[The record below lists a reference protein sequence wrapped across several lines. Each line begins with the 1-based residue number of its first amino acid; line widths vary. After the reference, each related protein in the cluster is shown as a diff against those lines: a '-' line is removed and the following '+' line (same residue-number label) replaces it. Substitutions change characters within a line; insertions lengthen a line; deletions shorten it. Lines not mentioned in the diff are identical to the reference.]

1 MTGPVSRPP
10 RVTPPSFSPPC
21 GPVRGRVDGEVV
33 RVSGIRYAVAR
44 RFAAPVA
51 LPDRPA
57 GSAPLEA
64 VQPAP
69 ACPQGPVPFLDEVLG
84 TRSGE
89 LAADEDCLRLSLTLP
104 AEVGAGERLPVM
116 VWIHGGSYVSGA
128 GDLAIMDP
136 KALVAEQRV
145 IVVSVTYR
153 LGLFGY
159 LGLPAGAGSAGQ
171 GTAGQVPARPANLGL
186 LDQLAAL
193 RWVQR
198 NIAAF
203 GGDASNVTAFGQSAG
218 GDAVAHL
225 MATGEAAALF
235 RRAIIQSAPLGISRG
250 RERMTAALAEAARSA
265 GADDWAAMSAEE
277 IVAREPSVA
286 AAGRPFGLRGGMPFG
301 TQYGHDPLP
310 AESSIE
316 AAWDRVAPSIDVMI
330 GHSAEE
336 ARLFVARVPAISR
349 LAALPVVGTGIR
361 RLLVAVATR
370 AVYSRA
376 AARFARR
383 HVRAGGS
390 ARHYV
395 IDWAAPGNPYGSAHT
410 IDLPLLFGDEA
421 TWRRA
426 ALVAGA
432 SWPELHAQGRRVR
445 ALWAAFAR
453 GDALPRRG
461 RLPGALR
468 HRAV

>member
-1 MTGPVSRPP
+1 MAEPLSAPP
-10 RVTPPSFSPPC
+10 CFAPPC
-21 GPVRGRVDGEVV
+21 GPVCGRVDGDVV
-33 RVSGIRYAVAR
+33 RVSGIRYAVAS
-44 RFAAPVA
+44 RFAPPAA
-51 LPDRPA
+51 LPDRAA
-57 GSAPLEA
+57 GSAPVEA
-64 VQPAP
+64 VHPSP

-84 TRSGE
+84 TRPGE

-104 AEVGAGERLPVM
+104 AGLEVDERVPVM

-136 KALVAEQRV
+136 RALVAEQRV

-159 LGLPAGAGSAGQ
+159 LGLPAGAA
-171 GTAGQVPARPANLGL
+171 PARPANLGL
-186 LDQLAAL
+186 LDQLEAL

-198 NIAAF
+198 NIGAF

-218 GDAVAHL
+218 GDAVAHI
-225 MATGEAAALF
+225 MATPDAPTLF

-250 RERMTAALAEAARSA
+250 RDRMSAAMAEAARSA
-265 GADDWAAMSAEE
+265 GADEWATMSAEE

-286 AAGRPFGLRGGMPFG
+286 AAGRPFRLRGGMPFG

-310 AESSIE
+310 AEGSLE
-316 AAWDRVAPSIDVMI
+316 AAWDRAAPSIDVLI
-330 GHSAEE
+330 GHTAEE
-336 ARLFVARVPAISR
+336 ARLFVPRVPAIAR
-349 LAALPVVGTGIR
+349 LAALPVVGAGIR
-361 RLLVAVATR
+361 RLLVRVATR

-383 HVRAGGS
+383 HARAGGQ
-390 ARHYV
+390 ARRYV

-468 HRAV
+468 HRLV

>member
-1 MTGPVSRPP
+1 
-10 RVTPPSFSPPC
+10 
-21 GPVRGRVDGEVV
+21 VDGEVV
-33 RVSGIRYAVAR
+33 RVSGIRYAAAQ

-64 VQPAP
+64 VRPAP

-104 AEVGAGERLPVM
+104 TGLGVDERVPVM

-136 KALVAEQRV
+136 AALVAEQRV

-159 LGLPAGAGSAGQ
+159 LGLPAGDGSAGQ
-171 GTAGQVPARPANLGL
+171 VKVGQVEAGQVEAGQVKAGQVEAGLVPARPANLGL

-218 GDAVAHL
+218 GDAVAHI
-225 MATGEAAALF
+225 MATPEAPALF

-250 RERMTAALAEAARSA
+250 RERMSAAMAAAARSA
-265 GADDWAAMSAEE
+265 GSDEWASMSAEE
-277 IVAREPSVA
+277 IVALEPSVA

-310 AESSIE
+310 AEGSLE
-316 AAWDRVAPSIDVMI
+316 AAWDEAAPRIDVMI
-330 GHSAEE
+330 GHTAEE

-383 HVRAGGS
+383 HVRAGGT
-390 ARHYV
+390 ARRYV

-445 ALWAAFAR
+445 ALWAGFAR